1 MKLSTVKTII
11 TTALATLS
19 ALTAV
24 SQNLA
29 NDELKCEIGGMLT
42 RIAEREIRRCP
53 VKVSSISV
61 RKGRLRINTSIAM
74 SYYPIREDRLQAVY
88 DSVRTLLPPK
98 YCRYEIE
105 IVSDGKPLDELIP
118 FYYRSSVRGEKT
130 FTYEPKCRQLVS
142 RESRPFDI
150 ADGLEGRHIALWQ
163 SHGRYFDQKKNE
175 WCWQRSLLWQTVE
188 DLFTQSYV
196 LPYLVPMLENAG
208 ANVMLPRERDFQTH
222 ELIAD
227 NDGGVDCGSSYA
239 EHDGSQCWSALD
251 MGFAHCKNT
260 YLSGENPFADGTSRI
275 AATTVEGEESTATWR
290 VSIPET
296 GDYAVYV
303 SYRSLPKSADDALY
317 TVSHAGG
324 KSRFRVNQRIGGG
337 TWIYLGTF
345 KFAEGCDVPVV
356 SLSNRS
362 ARKGRFVCADAVKI
376 GGGYG
381 NIART
386 VCDSLRIDGIEYS
399 PATSGMPRY
408 CEGARYWMQWAG
420 FDHGIYSPKND
431 ADDYK
436 DDYMS
441 RGEWVNTLMGG
452 SERLPKRD
460 GLGIPIDMSLAFHS
474 DAGIT
479 DNDDTIGT
487 LGIFYTK
494 SNKCRFEGKVSRYRS
509 RDLTDLIMTQITNDI
524 RSGFDPEWTR
534 RGMWNRSYFEARVPS
549 VPAMLLELLSHQNLA
564 DMRYGHDPNFKF
576 TVSRAIYKAILR
588 HISAQYGTPY
598 CVAPLPVEAFS
609 TRISGDD
616 EVTLAWSPVCD
627 SLEATAKPKAYVL
640 YTRIGD
646 GGFDN
651 GRIINDIT
659 VVVKQKK
666 SVIYSYR
673 VTAVNS
679 GGESFPSETLAA
691 CISDGAAR
699 KVMVVNGFDR
709 LSAPASDKSGFH
721 NDFDSGAAYL
731 RDVAFIGEQ
740 RVFDTELRR
749 EKNDRKALGASYT
762 DRQGKIVGGNTFDYP
777 YLYGKSLVKAGCS
790 FASSSVRAVERSGFG
805 LSQYDAVN
813 LILGKQRTTRA
824 GCGKLPPKYKCFST
838 ELQSVITDYLNCG
851 GALFVSGAYLG
862 TDLFDGSESQQS
874 DIDFAKNVLH
884 FDFITT
890 KASRTPTVTT
900 DLRNNPFRLTPR
912 NYTFCA
918 EYSPECYT
926 VNSTDAIAAAG
937 EGAYEMMRY
946 PGSGLPAAVGYRGA
960 YSTFVM
966 GFPFESITD
975 EGARDIL
982 INDIMKFLKPNEP

>member
-1 MKLSTVKTII
+1 MKSTITTTII
-11 TTALATLS
+11 TS
-19 ALTAV
+19 AFTIFSVFAA
-24 SQNLA
+24 SPQNPA
-29 NDELKCEIGGMLT
+29 DSELKREIGSLLT
-42 RIAEREIRRCP
+42 RISEREIRRCP
-53 VKVSSISV
+53 VKVTGIYV
-61 RKGRLRINTSIAM
+61 KKDKLRINTSIAM
-74 SYYPIREDRLQAVY
+74 SYYPIREDRLQALY
-88 DSVRTLLPPK
+88 DSVRLLLPK
-98 YCRYEIE
+98 RYDRYEIE
-105 IVSDGKPLDELIP
+105 IIADGKPLSELIP
-118 FYYRSSVRGEKT
+118 FYYRSSVSGEKT
-130 FTYEPKCRQLVS
+130 FTNGAKGGQLVS
-142 RESRPFDI
+142 RESRPFGI
-150 ADGLEGRHIALWQ
+150 ENGLEGRHIALWQ

-175 WCWQRSLLWQTVE
+175 WRWQRSLLWQTVE

-208 ANVMLPRERDFQTH
+208 ANVMLPRERDFQTV

-227 NDGGVDCGSSYA
+227 NDKGVDCGSSYT
-239 EHDGSQCWSALD
+239 ECDGLHRWTTLD
-251 MGFAHCKNT
+251 MGFAHNRET

-275 AATTVEGEESTATWR
+275 AATATDGKESTATWS

-317 TVSHAGG
+317 IVNHAGG
-324 KSRFRVNQRIGGG
+324 ESRFKVNQRIGGG

-345 KFAEGCDVPVV
+345 KFTEGCDVPAV

-362 ARKGRFVCADAVKI
+362 TGKGRFVCADAVKI

-386 VCDSLRIDGIEYS
+386 ACDSLRIDGIEYS

-408 CEGARYWMQWAG
+408 CEGARYWLQWAG
-420 FDHGIYSPKND
+420 FDHSIYSPKND

-452 SERLPKRD
+452 SERLPKKA

-494 SNKCRFEGKVSRYRS
+494 FNKGRFHGKVSRYRS
-509 RDLTDLIMTQITNDI
+509 RDLTDLIMTQITDDI
-524 RSGFDPEWTR
+524 RHGFDPEWTR

-576 TVSRAIYKAILR
+576 AVSRAIYKAILR
-588 HISAQYGTPY
+588 HISAQYGVPY

-609 TRISGDD
+609 SRITGSD
-616 EVTLAWSPVCD
+616 EVTLAWSPVSD
-627 SLEATAKPKAYVL
+627 SLEVTAKPKAYVL

-646 GGFDN
+646 EGFDN
-651 GRIINDIT
+651 GRVINDTT
-659 VVVKQKK
+659 VIVKQKQ

-673 VTAVNS
+673 ITAINS

-691 CISDGAAR
+691 CITDDNAC
-699 KVMVVNGFDR
+699 KVMVINGFDR
-709 LSAPASDKSGFH
+709 VSAPENDESGFH

-731 RDVAFIGEQ
+731 RDVAFIGKQ
-740 RVFDTELRR
+740 RVFDTGLRR
-749 EKNDRKALGASYT
+749 EKNDYKAFGASFT
-762 DRQGKIVGGNTFDYP
+762 DRQGEIVGGNTFDYP
-777 YLYGKSLVKAGCS
+777 YLYGKSLVKAGYS
-790 FASSSVRAVERSGFG
+790 FASSSVRAVERSEVD

-813 LILGKQRTTRA
+813 LIMGKQRTTKV
-824 GCGKLPPKYKCFST
+824 GCGKFPPKYKCFT
-838 ELQSVITDYLNCG
+838 AELQSVIADYLNRG

-862 TDLFDGSESQQS
+862 SDLFDGSESHES
-874 DIDFAKNVLH
+874 DIEFARRVLH
-884 FDFITT
+884 FDFITA
-890 KASRTPTVTT
+890 KATRIPTVTT
-900 DLRNNPFRLTPR
+900 DIRSNPFRLTPHE
-912 NYTFCA
+912 YTFCA
-918 EYSPECYT
+918 EYSPKCYT
-926 VNSTDAIAAAG
+926 VNSTDAIATASA
-937 EGAYEMMRY
+937 GAYEMMRY
-946 PGSGLPAAVGYRGA
+946 PSSGLPAAVGYRGEH
-960 YSTFVM
+960 STFVM

-975 EGARDIL
+975 EDSRDTL
-982 INDIMKFLKPNEP
+982 LSDIMNFLKPNE